1 MPYYYYCDD
10 QGCPGEH
17 LSKREICSFPDD
29 GVALFSA
36 EHPGSLSPESIE
48 ELEIELPDP
57 KPLSNIKVFQHGEA
71 TPLQLALSITEEAE
85 DYESVVVV
93 ACCKDG
99 TIRIGSCGNS
109 LELAGLMSFA
119 AYHYNERLRDG

>member
-1 MPYYYYCDD
+1 M
-10 QGCPGEH
+10 
-17 LSKREICSFPDD
+17 
-29 GVALFSA
+29 
-36 EHPGSLSPESIE
+36 
-48 ELEIELPDP
+48 
-57 KPLSNIKVFQHGEA
+57 SNIKVFQHGEA

-93 ACCKDG
+93 ACDKDG

-119 AYHYNERLRDG
+119 TAHYNERLRDG